1 MKYIETMGEAPLGSS
16 VQQFLQRRILS
27 GELKAGEWLPPERD
41 IALELGVSRS
51 SVHQAVLALESRG
64 FVRIVPR
71 KGIQVSDYR
80 KHPTP
85 QSLAAIMSYS
95 GAELDRNIFDDMM
108 EFRIWLE
115 TQSARLACTNIYEAT
130 AGEMRETAR
139 ALTRPGAELTALTVR
154 FHYLLTQA
162 SGNSIFAM
170 VFRAC
175 EPAIYSLTQKRYS
188 LSDGDVADIADQME
202 KLVELI
208 EQGQR
213 EEAAAQV
220 ENMLRRGIGYLD
232 GRYC

>member
-1 MKYIETMGEAPLGSS
+1 MKHIEAMADPGLGGG
-16 VQQFLQRRILS
+16 VQMLLEKRILS
-27 GELKAGEWLPPERD
+27 GELKAGQWLPPEREM
-41 IALELGVSRS
+41 ALELGVSRS

-64 FVRIVPR
+64 FVTIVPR

-108 EFRIWLE
+108 QFRIWLE
-115 TQSARLACTNIYEAT
+115 TESARLACTNIYEST
-130 AGEMRETAR
+130 AEEMRQTAR
-139 ALTRPGAELTALTVR
+139 ELAKPGADLTALTVR

-188 LSDGDVADIADQME
+188 LSGGDVSALSAQME

-208 EQGQR
+208 LQGQR
-213 EEAAAQV
+213 EAAAAQV
-220 ENMLRRGIGYLD
+220 EDMLRRGIGYLD
-232 GRYC
+232 GRYS